1 MTTTTRDVPTTML
14 PYRKQGEI
22 DYASLD
28 FDPFELEPLPEGM
41 EQNPIIKEIL
51 DLMEA
56 RFTDLGRRP
65 DTFLD
70 TNTDLCYDRGNLNV
84 RVKPDV
90 YLAFG
95 VDQLAIR
102 KRALYLPWEAGKV
115 PDWVLEVGSK
125 STGSIDVARKP
136 LIYARIGVIEYWR
149 FDPSGGEH
157 HGGPLYG
164 GRLAEGVYQPVPL
177 TTEPDGI
184 LKGYSE
190 VLKLSLCWDEG
201 WPLLYDPAT
210 GSYLENRRQEKDARE
225 EAEARAAFAEARIA
239 EEQSARRAAEA
250 RISELEELIHRLAP

>member
-1 MTTTTRDVPTTML
+1 MTTTANVAPTEML
-14 PYRKQGEI
+14 PYRRQGEI
-22 DYASLD
+22 DYDSLD

-65 DTFLD
+65 DVFLD
-70 TNTDLCYDRGNLNV
+70 TNTDLCYDPANLNV

-90 YLAFG
+90 YLSFN

-125 STGSIDVARKP
+125 SAGDIDVARKP
-136 LIYARIGVIEYWR
+136 LIYARIGVPEYWQ

-157 HGGPLYG
+157 HGRPLAG
-164 GRLAEGVYQPVPL
+164 GRLSGNGYQPVPL

-190 VLKLSLCWDEG
+190 VLRLSLCWDEG

-210 GSYLENRRQEKDARE
+210 GTYLESRRQEKAARE
-225 EAEARAAFAEARIA
+225 DAEARAAYAEARIA

-250 RISELEELIHRLAP
+250 RIRELEERLRRLEP